1 MTSIFT
7 CIENDKTIYCIRH
20 ICKFLNITNTTETTR
35 RLDKSHI
42 FNRKIKF
49 GKSSQNGIMTDLYGL
64 RFIITRT
71 RSSKVKDLIQMLN
84 INLHVVYSSDEAHF
98 ITILEESF
106 SECKI
111 HKQFSID
118 KYRIDMYFIDYKI
131 AVEIDENNHINRDIL
146 YEEEREL
153 FITNK
158 LKCVFI
164 RFNPN
169 EKLFNIVKIIFK
181 IREYIK
187 NYQIDKEDEV
197 DDKQKNADVIAE
209 KHKEYYEKNKEAV
222 IEKVMEYYQENKES
236 ILEERK
242 AYYQE
247 NYKTKIA
254 AQRQKNNGKNT
265 KY

>member
-1 MTSIFT
+1 MNLSFNDETIRVLGTSENPMFVVKDICNILGLTNVTETLRNIPEKWRSSVSLNENKYELLYLFISNFQMTNIFT
-7 CIENDKTIYCIRH
+7 CTENDKTIYCVRH

-49 GKSSQNGIMTDLYGL
+49 GKSIQTGIMTDLYGL

-84 INLHVVYSSDEAHF
+84 INLDVVYSSDEAHF
-98 ITILEESF
+98 INIIEESF

-118 KYRIDMYFIDYKI
+118 IYRIDMYFIDYKI
-131 AVEIDENNHINRDIL
+131 ALEIDENNHINRDIL
-146 YEEEREL
+146 YEEERQS

-169 EKLFNIVKIIFK
+169 EKLFNIGKIIFQ

-187 NYQIDKEDEV
+187 NYQIE
-197 DDKQKNADVIAE
+197 
-209 KHKEYYEKNKEAV
+209 
-222 IEKVMEYYQENKES
+222 
-236 ILEERK
+236 
-242 AYYQE
+242 
-247 NYKTKIA
+247 
-254 AQRQKNNGKNT
+254 
-265 KY
+265 

>member
-1 MTSIFT
+1 MTKIFT
-7 CIENDKTIYCIRH
+7 CIENDKTIYCVKH
-20 ICKFLNITNTTETTR
+20 ICQFLNITNTTETTR

-49 GKSSQNGIMTDLYGL
+49 GKSTNFQNGIMTDLYGL

-84 INLHVVYSSDEAHF
+84 INLDVIYSSDEAHF

-118 KYRIDMYFIDYKI
+118 RYRIDMYFIQYKI
-131 AVEIDENNHINRDIL
+131 ALEIDENNHVNRDII

-169 EKLFNIVKIIFK
+169 EKLFNIGKIIFK

-187 NYQIDKEDEV
+187 NYQIDKEEEDN
-197 DDKQKNADVIAE
+197 KQEIN
-209 KHKEYYEKNKEAV
+209 KEEEEKNNPI
-222 IEKVMEYYQENKES
+222 IECVCGIKLKLSSSKRKTHLNSKAHVKFIENQTNS
-236 ILEERK
+236 
-242 AYYQE
+242 
-247 NYKTKIA
+247 T
-254 AQRQKNNGKNT
+254 
-265 KY
+265 